1 MIRVPIFC
9 KESETQI
16 FIERERIIM
25 ESLEEKRRKRWEEFA
40 KLSGGKNAK
49 TSLKFEVRVAYDV
62 SSVVSIFL
70 KNSYLLISPI
80 VHI

>member
-1 MIRVPIFC
+1 
-9 KESETQI
+9 
-16 FIERERIIM
+16 M

-62 SSVVSIFL
+62 SSVVRIFFKEFIPHSSVQSFTL
-70 KNSYLLISPI
+70 
-80 VHI
+80 HI